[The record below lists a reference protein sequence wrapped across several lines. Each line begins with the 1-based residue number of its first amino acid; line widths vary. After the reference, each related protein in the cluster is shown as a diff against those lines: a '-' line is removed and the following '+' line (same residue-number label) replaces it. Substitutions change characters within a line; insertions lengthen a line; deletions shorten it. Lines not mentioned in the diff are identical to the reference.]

1 MARVLKQSRVNPE
14 GIDADDAYN
23 RTVTR
28 ADRIATTRVEPKAM
42 DPRKEGD
49 DFQTNDGE

>member
-1 MARVLKQSRVNPE
+1 MSQRGKGSVNE
-14 GIDADDAYN
+14 RKVDADDAYN

-28 ADRIATTRVEPKAM
+28 ADHKTTTRVEPKAL

-49 DFQTNDGE
+49 DYQTNDGK